1 MNKRYIVR
9 DREGA
14 YQSAYNLALGKKQAY
29 DWAMQCA
36 KSVNGVIY
44 YVEGDTNKEQ
54 EVFRAPEPRRF

>member
-9 DREGA
+9 DKNGT

-44 YVEGDTNKEQ
+44 LVDEDSNQEE
-54 EVFRAPEPRRF
+54 EVFRFSDYKRN

>member
-9 DREGA
+9 DKDGT
-14 YQSAYNLALGKKQAY
+14 YQSAYNLELGKKQAY

-44 YVEGDTNKEQ
+44 YVEGEKEQ
-54 EVFRAPEPRRF
+54 EVYRTPENRRY